1 MLAISSM
8 QRHQSKRGSWA
19 AGWSQWQRLLRLVDE
34 KVLLDSGTQSYF
46 MVLI

>member
-19 AGWSQWQRLLRLVDE
+19 ARWSQWLLRLVDE
-34 KVLLDSGTQSYF
+34 KVLLDSGTHSYF